1 MTTPR
6 ILVVEDESVVALDL
20 RTRLTR
26 LGYCV
31 VDTVAYGES
40 AVELAGQLRP
50 DLVLMDIRLRG
61 EMDGIVAA
69 DFIRTR
75 LNLPVVYLTAHADDG
90 TVERAR
96 ITEPFGYILKPFD
109 ERELRTVIEM
119 ALYKHMAEKRLRES
133 ERRYATT
140 LSSIGDAVIATDR
153 EGRVTFMNPVAEYLT
168 GWLMADALELDL
180 KAVFEICNEETN
192 AVVAN
197 PVERVLAEG
206 VVVGLANHT
215 KLISRDGREVP
226 IDDCAAPILD
236 DDGSLTGAV
245 LVFRDISESRRVD
258 EHMRHAQK
266 MAAVGQL
273 AGGIAHD
280 FNNMLTIILNYS
292 EILLNAAGPDH
303 PWNSF
308 LSEIHRAGER
318 SSDLT
323 RQLLLFCRRQMFEPR
338 IVDLNEAVL
347 RTEQMLRRLIGE
359 HIELQVRLQSD
370 LGTVK
375 MDPGQIERILVNLAV
390 NARDAISEQGRVL
403 IETFNVEL
411 RPQQIPHLTAGT
423 YRCLRV
429 TDTGQGIAS
438 AHRNRVFE
446 PFFTT
451 KEPGKGTG
459 LGLAAVYGIVQQG
472 GGHVEFETEIGRGTS
487 FTVYLPV
494 AGETPRVDPAF
505 GRMLLPQGTETIL
518 LVEDESAVRSL
529 SRHMLS
535 TCGYHVLDAENG
547 AEAIQVARRH
557 AGTIDIVVT
566 DVVMPVMGARH
577 MLQHIEPYLRGMR
590 VIFLSGY
597 SDESLLP
604 KLGELFTTSF
614 IQKPFTI
621 AELATTV
628 RRMLDDSPENAPI
641 PHSPSS

>member
-1 MTTPR
+1 MTAPK

-20 RTRLTR
+20 QTRLTR
-26 LGYCV
+26 LGYHV
-31 VDTVAYGES
+31 VEATAYGET
-40 AVELAGQLRP
+40 AVEIAARLRP

-61 EMDGIVAA
+61 EMDGITAA
-69 DFIRTR
+69 DLIRTR
-75 LNLPVVYLTAHADDG
+75 LNVPVIYLTAHADEG
-90 TVERAR
+90 TVKRAR

-109 ERELRTVIEM
+109 ERELRTIIEM
-119 ALYKHMAEKRLRES
+119 AIYKHQADKRLRES

-153 EGRVTFMNPVAEYLT
+153 EGRITFMNPVAQDLT
-168 GWLMADALELDL
+168 GWPMADASGLDL
-180 KAVFEICNEETN
+180 KAVFQICNEDTR
-192 AVVAN
+192 AVVAS

-215 KLISRDGREVP
+215 RLISRDGREVP

-236 DDGSLTGAV
+236 DDGALTGAV
-245 LVFRDISESRRVD
+245 LVFRDVSESRRVD
-258 EHMRHAQK
+258 EHLRHAQK
-266 MAAVGQL
+266 MEAVGQL
-273 AGGIAHD
+273 AGGISHD

-303 PWNSF
+303 PWYNF

-323 RQLLLFCRRQMFEPR
+323 RQLLMFCRRQMFEPR
-338 IVDLNEAVL
+338 VVDLNESVL

-359 HIELQVRLQSD
+359 HIELQVRLQPD

-390 NARDAISEQGRVL
+390 NARDAISEQGSIL

-429 TDTGQGIAS
+429 TDSGQGIAS
-438 AHRNRVFE
+438 IHRNRVFE

-459 LGLAAVYGIVQQG
+459 LGLASVYGIVQQG

-494 AGETPRVDPAF
+494 AGEAHTVDPAF
-505 GRMLLPQGTETIL
+505 SRMQLPQGSETIL

-529 SRHMLS
+529 SRHLLS
-535 TCGYHVLDAENG
+535 TCGYHVLEAENG
-547 AEAIQVARRH
+547 ADAILVARRH
-557 AGTIDIVVT
+557 AGTIDLVVT

-577 MLQHIEPYLRGMR
+577 MLQHIEPYLRGKK

-604 KLGELFTTSF
+604 ELGALFTTSF
-614 IQKPFTI
+614 IQKPFTF

-628 RRMLDDSPENAPI
+628 RRMLDHGSANSPREPR
-641 PHSPSS
+641 PSP

>member
-1 MTTPR
+1 MTAPR

-20 RTRLTR
+20 QTRLTR
-26 LGYCV
+26 LGYHV
-31 VDTVAYGES
+31 VETASCGES
-40 AVELAGQLRP
+40 AVELAAQLRP

-61 EMDGIVAA
+61 EMDGIAAA
-69 DFIRTR
+69 DLIRTR
-75 LNLPVVYLTAHADDG
+75 LSVPVIYLTAHADDG
-90 TVERAR
+90 TVQRAR

-119 ALYKHMAEKRLRES
+119 AIYKHQAEKRLRES

-153 EGRVTFMNPVAEYLT
+153 EGRVTFMNPVAENLT
-168 GWLMADALELDL
+168 GWPMTEASGIDL
-180 KAVFEICNEETN
+180 KVVFEIRNEETM
-192 AVVAN
+192 AIAAN

-206 VVVGLANHT
+206 IVVGLANHT

-245 LVFRDISESRRVD
+245 LVFRDVSESRRVE

-266 MAAVGQL
+266 MEAVGQL

-303 PWNSF
+303 PWASF

-323 RQLLLFCRRQMFEPR
+323 RQLLMFCRRQMFQPQV
-338 IVDLNEAVL
+338 VDLNEAVL
-347 RTEQMLRRLIGE
+347 RTEQMLQRLIGE
-359 HIELQVRLQSD
+359 HIELHVRLQPD

-390 NARDAISEQGRVL
+390 NARDAIAEQGQIL

-411 RPQQIPHLTAGT
+411 RPHQIPHLSAGT

-429 TDTGQGIAS
+429 TDSGEGIAS
-438 AHRNRVFE
+438 AHRDRVFE

-472 GGHVEFETEIGRGTS
+472 GGHIEFETEIGRGTS

-494 AGETPRVDPAF
+494 AGETTTVDPAF
-505 GRMLLPQGTETIL
+505 GRLLLPRGTETIL

-535 TCGYHVLDAENG
+535 TCGYHVLEAENG
-547 AEAIQVARRH
+547 AEAILVARQH
-557 AGTIDIVVT
+557 ADTIDIIVT

-577 MLQHIEPYLRGMR
+577 MLQHIEPYLRGKK

-604 KLGELFTTSF
+604 ELGAQFTTSF
-614 IQKPFTI
+614 IQKPFTFSK
-621 AELATTV
+621 LATTV
-628 RRMLDDSPENAPI
+628 RTMLDNGGGNVPKKTVSG
-641 PHSPSS
+641 S